1 MQFRLDVSET
11 WSVILVNR
19 SCYILFK
26 NYRALYRE
34 TTKIA
39 GKRQECGL
47 SFCDYYCKTGENIVY
62 W

>member
-11 WSVILVNR
+11 WCVILVNR

-39 GKRQECGL
+39 GKRQFL
-47 SFCDYYCKTGENIVY
+47 
-62 W
+62 

>member
-11 WSVILVNR
+11 WCVILVNR

-34 TTKIA
+34 TKIA

>member
-11 WSVILVNR
+11 WCVILVNR

-34 TTKIA
+34 ATNGKNVVSLFVIIIVKREKI
-39 GKRQECGL
+39 
-47 SFCDYYCKTGENIVY
+47 
-62 W
+62 